1 MKIEESDGTITKGNI
16 RGARTVKSGISQDV
30 VKHIARLLT
39 RLYNDPESAVFR
51 EYVANALDAH
61 TAAGNDEPIN
71 IFLPTKET
79 QILTIM
85 DRGTGMSALTMEA
98 VYSQYGESTKASSN
112 NEIGGYGLGSKSA
125 LAIASQF
132 TIISCKD
139 GIRTHAIYANS
150 ADGQPELDIISEEPT
165 DEPNG
170 TSITIPIPNPQSLV
184 NKAIG
189 FMRYLPVG
197 SFTVD
202 GYKHNYHHTEMF
214 KDNLLTEDTLEFVD
228 KVTREV
234 SNVHLKTYQSGWN
247 GNVNIERGVVL
258 VMGGI
263 KYEIPE
269 LDIRSNL
276 DEDPEVEAVVNEL
289 FQTLVVIDA
298 PIGSVKLSP
307 SREGIQFTKETREF
321 FNKVFRT
328 TAIQFRE
335 SLCKRITE
343 AETYVEAAYNFKGLI
358 PERRK
363 LVPNSWNGIPLKES
377 ASLFFAGS
385 KITVNYSKYEGR
397 ANSSKVSSL
406 GLKAFDDDLIIVT
419 GVKTQKSFM
428 SYASPYLKS
437 VGVEK
442 TVLYIEEE
450 VLLGLS
456 RSGMANEALDK
467 NGNSVPN
474 PISLSSSELDVIFP
488 EGLKVIDF
496 EEYRLVANAWRKEN
510 KPKVSKAT
518 KALLGRH
525 YYTISE
531 DMTEIKAVYAGNL
544 EVSDLETVY
553 FMENWTKPDS
563 DTYSLFGGSR
573 DLPTGLSEVL
583 VEMYGKDSLIVFLDS
598 NQTAKGLL
606 RVMKLLDGPTEA
618 VEVDHQKIIKK
629 ILRKPKSSDKDVL
642 AYVVVSNCDGLKSIA
657 NAKVSKDLTD
667 PILRKAIDN
676 ERIARVKADIDLLS
690 RVPEGADVLNV
701 RKAVQRLHLEA
712 NNRYFGWYS
721 LEEQELVAT
730 ASSSFYAKYP
740 LLRSLR
746 TSGIQDASKDHLTKY
761 LNSIHRS
768 DKTPVFTL
776 ELKSGTIV

>member
-16 RGARTVKSGISQDV
+16 QGARTVKSGISQDV

-61 TAAGNDEPIN
+61 TAAGNENPIN
-71 IFLPTKET
+71 IFLPTKDT
-79 QILTIM
+79 PIFTVV
-85 DRGTGMSALTMEA
+85 DRGIGMSALTMEL
-98 VYSQYGESTKASSN
+98 VYSQYGESTKSSSN

-125 LAIASQF
+125 LAITSQF

-139 GIRTHAIYANS
+139 GVRTHALYANS

-165 DEPNG
+165 DEPDG
-170 TSITIPIPNPQSLV
+170 TSITIPVPNPQAFTS
-184 NKAIG
+184 KAYG
-189 FMRYLPVG
+189 FLRYLPEN
-197 SFTVD
+197 SFIVD
-202 GYKHNYHHTEMF
+202 GYTHNYHYTHQF
-214 KDNLLTEDTLEFVD
+214 KNKLLTEDTLEFID
-228 KVTREV
+228 KVTQKA
-234 SNVHLKTYQSGWN
+234 SNVHLKTYQTGWD
-247 GNVNIERGVVL
+247 GNVLIDRGVVL

-263 KYEIPE
+263 KYDIPDT
-269 LDIRSNL
+269 DIRSNL
-276 DEDPEVEAVVNEL
+276 DEDPEVEAIVDEL
-289 FQTLVVIDA
+289 FQTHVVIDA

-321 FNKVFRT
+321 FNKIFRA
-328 TAIQFRE
+328 TALQFRE
-335 SLCKRITE
+335 SLRRRITE
-343 AETYVEAAYNFKGLI
+343 AETYIEASQNFKALDKS
-358 PERRK
+358 RRK
-363 LVPNSWNGIPLKES
+363 FVPDSWGGIPLKES
-377 ASLFFAGS
+377 SSLFFDDS
-385 KITVNYSKYEGR
+385 KLAVTFSSYEKR
-397 ANSSKVSSL
+397 ANSVKFSSL
-406 GLKAFDDDLIIVT
+406 GLKAFDDNLIMVT
-419 GVKTQKSFM
+419 GKRTDKSFM
-428 SYASPYLKS
+428 SYAGAYLQS
-437 VGVEK
+437 VGTEK
-442 TVLYIEEE
+442 TLLYVGEE

-456 RSGMANEALDK
+456 RSNMSKETVDDK
-467 NGNSVPN
+467 GDSVPS
-474 PISLSSSELDVIFP
+474 PISLTSDEMDIIFP
-488 EGLKVIDF
+488 DGLNVIDF
-496 EEYRLVANAWRKEN
+496 EEYRVTANAWRKEN

-518 KALLGRH
+518 KALLDRH

-573 DLPTGLSEVL
+573 DLPAGLSEVL

-642 AYVVVSNCDGLKSIA
+642 AYVVVNNCDGLKSIA

-712 NNRYFGWYS
+712 NNRYYGWYS

-761 LNSIHRS
+761 LNNIHRS